1 VFSDGAPQSPQWP
14 KVKTMS
20 VEEQLN
26 ALPKI
31 WVEVQGEEPNYTY
44 KCVQC
49 SYVNEYKETTI
60 RHFYANHVADSLKDQ
75 VFNIQKVNIKD
86 YGITVT
92 LVLCSICKW
101 STDSR
106 NSPSVAS
113 HFYHSHVNPAVR
125 YLGNPLIRRILE
137 RLKILSEEE
146 LKQVL
151 DYVNS
156 LG

>member
-1 VFSDGAPQSPQWP
+1 VLSDGAPQSPQWP

-20 VEEQLN
+20 EIPELN
-26 ALPKI
+26 TLPKI
-31 WVEVQGEEPNYTY
+31 WVEVQGEAPNYVY

-49 SYVNEYKETTI
+49 TYTNEYKETTI
-60 RHFYANHVADSLKDQ
+60 RHFYANHVSDDIKNKA
-75 VFNIQKVNIKD
+75 FNIQKVTIKD

-106 NSPSVAS
+106 NGPSVAS

-125 YLGNPLIRRILE
+125 NVTNPLVRQILE
-137 RLKILSEEE
+137 RLKTFSEEQ

-151 DYVNS
+151 DYVNA
-156 LG
+156 L